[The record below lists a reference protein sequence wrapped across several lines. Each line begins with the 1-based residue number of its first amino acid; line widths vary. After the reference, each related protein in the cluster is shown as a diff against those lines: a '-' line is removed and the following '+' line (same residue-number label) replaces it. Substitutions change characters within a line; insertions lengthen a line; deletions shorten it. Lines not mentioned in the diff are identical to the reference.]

1 MDTVVTILVRSHSG
15 LRWIVLALLIAA
27 IANAT
32 MKKKSGI
39 YSEGDRKLNLFAM
52 IFLHIQLLIGLVL
65 YFNYLNNVDYT
76 VDFSV
81 SKSRF
86 YGFEHIFGMLLAII
100 LATVGHS
107 KAKRA
112 DDASRKH
119 RTIFIAYFFAL
130 ILIVASIPWPFRNL
144 GGSWF

>member
-1 MDTVVTILVRSHSG
+1 MDTVVNILVRSHSG

-65 YFNYLNNVDYT
+65 YFTSSKVSFEYMFESSLN
-76 VDFSV
+76 
-81 SKSRF
+81 RF
-86 YGFEHIFGMLLAII
+86 YGLEHVFGMILAII
-100 LATVGHS
+100 LVTVGHS
-107 KAKRA
+107 KSKRA
-112 DDASRKH
+112 EDPAKKH
-119 RTIFIAYFFAL
+119 KTIFIAYIFAL

>member
-1 MDTVVTILVRSHSG
+1 MDTVINILVRSHSG
-15 LRWIVLALLIAA
+15 LRWIVLGLLVAA
-27 IANAT
+27 IVNAT
-32 MKKKSGI
+32 MKKKSGT
-39 YSEGDRKLNLFAM
+39 YTEGDRKLNLFAM
-52 IFLHIQLLIGLVL
+52 VFLHIQLLIGLVL
-65 YFNYLNNVDYT
+65 YFTSDKVNFEYMFESSML
-76 VDFSV
+76 
-81 SKSRF
+81 RF
-86 YGFEHIFGMLLAII
+86 YGLEHVFGMLLAII

-112 DDASRKH
+112 DNASRKH

>member
-1 MDTVVTILVRSHSG
+1 MDTVINILIRSHSG
-15 LRWIVLALLIAA
+15 LRWVVLGLLVAA
-27 IANAT
+27 IVNAT
-32 MKKKSGI
+32 MKKKSGT
-39 YSEGDRKLNLFAM
+39 YTEGDRKLNLFAM
-52 IFLHIQLLIGLVL
+52 VFLHIQLLIGLVL

-76 VDFSV
+76 VDFSEP
-81 SKSRF
+81 KSRF
-86 YGFEHIFGMLLAII
+86 YSLEHIFGMLLAII

-130 ILIVASIPWPFRNL
+130 ILIVASIPWPFRKL
-144 GGSWF
+144 DGSWF